1 VNRTFRTI
9 SIIARNEL
17 ADSVRSRW
25 FIAMVILYLIGAAV
39 ATALFIYILHIL
51 EIGLMETIRLSAS
64 QNAGGITS
72 VLWKSDIFLKMLT
85 EFLTGFFGDRKLAES
100 LLAVPP
106 LGLFYGLLAFA
117 FTPVLVM
124 LTSSTRIAE
133 EVSTGSVRYVMFRAA
148 RSHWCIGKF
157 VGQALQVLVAL
168 LLSAVGAWAVG
179 MFCMHGFE
187 PMATAGYMVLFALK
201 AWIYALPFLGLA
213 LGVSQ
218 FCKSPI
224 LAVVFG
230 FLSMVALLIL
240 HLVSKWLAGK
250 GWRGLWDIVHVLTP
264 CAHWRGLW
272 WNDGAHVIPAVAFLL
287 ALAAG
292 YCLAGYV
299 WFSRRDL

>member
-1 VNRTFRTI
+1 MNRTFRTI

-25 FIAMVILYLIGAAV
+25 FIAMVILYLIGAAA
-39 ATALFIYILHIL
+39 ATALFISFLHSIETEVL
-51 EIGLMETIRLSAS
+51 RTIGVSAS
-64 QNAGGITS
+64 KAAGGATTT
-72 VLWKSDIFLKMLT
+72 LWKSDSLRRVLV
-85 EFLTGFFGDRKLAES
+85 ELVGDRKLVDN
-100 LLAVPP
+100 LLSVPP
-106 LGLFYGLLAFA
+106 LGLFYGWLAFF
-117 FTPVLVM
+117 FTPALVM

-168 LLSAVGAWAVG
+168 LLSTVGAWAVG

-218 FCKSPI
+218 FCRSPI

-230 FLSMVALLIL
+230 FLSMVALSIVSF
-240 HLVSKWLAGK
+240 VSKLLAGK
-250 GWRGLWDIVHVLTP
+250 GWRGLWDIVHAFTP
-264 CAHWRGLW
+264 GAHKSGLW

-287 ALAAG
+287 ALAAAYYLVG
-292 YCLAGYV
+292 YAR
-299 WFSRRDL
+299 FSRRDL